1 MKDAVKTN
9 ANSIFFAK
17 KKCTQTVSTFLNWCV
32 KKRMAQFYGWLTGDI
47 YVFYS
52 TISRKVYKGISNCI
66 LVVAKV
72 RKKGWFSSRK
82 ARDALVIHN
91 SINVIMLR
99 MKYSLGLLRDSS
111 GASFFHN
118 IRRGDR

>member
-1 MKDAVKTN
+1 MSVTA
-9 ANSIFFAK
+9 
-17 KKCTQTVSTFLNWCV
+17 TFLERC
-32 KKRMAQFYGWLTGDI
+32 T
-47 YVFYS
+47 
-52 TISRKVYKGISNCI
+52 KGYQTADSI

-72 RKKGWFSSRK
+72 RKKGWFSSIK

-118 IRRGDR
+118 IRRGIDSTVKGIKKEEILPEVQAAK

>member
-1 MKDAVKTN
+1 M
-9 ANSIFFAK
+9 SF
-17 KKCTQTVSTFLNWCV
+17 TVTFLERC
-32 KKRMAQFYGWLTGDI
+32 T
-47 YVFYS
+47 
-52 TISRKVYKGISNCI
+52 KGCQTADSI

-118 IRRGDR
+118 IRKGGKDSTVKAIKKEEILPELQATKKAGLSICCARVMCHPKKKPGII